1 MYCIWDDKDE
11 IVFCMFFFFFRSA
24 ITLGLYTPNELN
36 QTPLPNAVHTQW
48 DCGLEIS
55 KIRKHVTHLLR
66 VGGSTGL

>member
-36 QTPLPNAVHTQW
+36 QTPLSPMRFTLGGIA
-48 DCGLEIS
+48 GS
-55 KIRKHVTHLLR
+55 KYQKFA
-66 VGGSTGL
+66 ST